1 MNPGALRDYFATTRG
16 HGILATADAQGRVNQ
31 AVFARP
37 QVLEDGTLA
46 FIMPARRTHH
56 NLQENPHAS
65 YLFLELG
72 PGYQGKRLYLTKIGE
87 EQDTER
93 LYALRRRS
101 SAPTPASGPLYLVLF
116 RVDQVLPL
124 IGDGTR

>member
-1 MNPGALRDYFATTRG
+1 MNLSELQDYFTTTRG

-37 QVLEDGTLA
+37 QVMADGAVA
-46 FIMPARRTHH
+46 FIMPARRTYS
-56 NLQENPHAS
+56 NLQVNPHAS
-65 YLFLELG
+65 YLFLEHG
-72 PGYQGKRLYLTKIGE
+72 PGYQGKRLYLIKIGE

-101 SAPTPASGPLYLVLF
+101 AAPAPETGPLFLVLF
-116 RVDQVLPL
+116 RVEQILPL

>member
-1 MNPGALRDYFATTRG
+1 MNLEQLREYFATAQG

-37 QVLEDGTLA
+37 QVLADGSLA
-46 FIMPARRTHH
+46 FIMPARLTHH

-65 YLFLELG
+65 YLFLESG
-72 PGYQGKRLYLTKIGE
+72 SGYQGKRLYLTKIGE

-93 LYALRRRS
+93 LYTLRRRS
-101 SAPTPASGPLYLVLF
+101 YPPDKEVGPLFLVLF
-116 RVDQVLPL
+116 RVDQILPL
-124 IGDGTR
+124 IGKSAK

>member
-1 MNPGALRDYFATTRG
+1 MTSDQLREYFTTAQG
-16 HGILATADAQGRVNQ
+16 HGVLATADAQGRVNQ

-37 QVLEDGTLA
+37 QVLADGTVA
-46 FIMPARRTHH
+46 FIMPARLTHH
-56 NLQENPHAS
+56 NLQENPHAC
-65 YLFLELG
+65 YLFLESG

-101 SAPTPASGPLYLVLF
+101 YPPDKEVGPLFLVLF
-116 RVDQVLPL
+116 RVAQVLPL
-124 IGDGTR
+124 TGKSAD

>member
-1 MNPGALRDYFATTRG
+1 MNSEQFREYFATARG

-37 QVLEDGTLA
+37 QVLADGTIA
-46 FIMPARRTHH
+46 FIMPARLTHH
-56 NLQENPHAS
+56 NLQENPHAC
-65 YLFLELG
+65 YLFLESG
-72 PGYQGKRLYLTKIGE
+72 PGYQGRRLYLTKIGE

-101 SAPTPASGPLYLVLF
+101 SPPAQEKGPLFLVLF
-116 RVDQVLPL
+116 RVDQILPI
-124 IGDGTR
+124 IGK